1 MTKSYDS
8 INKEGIIGSKSWI
21 INMYLDQLAKFEKIG
36 LGNKTENG
44 VTVTETVID
53 MTKKRLAQLSAVYNA
68 GSRLGSPYYIK
79 KKISLKEKLLNGST
93 NSNGTADTTV
103 SKNIRTNGHESSRS

>member
-68 GSRLGSPYYIK
+68 NTKLGSPYYIK
-79 KKISLKEKLLNGST
+79 KK
-93 NSNGTADTTV
+93 
-103 SKNIRTNGHESSRS
+103 